1 MSEIMVEFGNGF
13 RMRENEIMDIAEKIA
28 KLMMSELP
36 EEIQTYDGAAYML
49 RMVKEKIENMKINHK
64 E

>member
-1 MSEIMVEFGNGF
+1 MPERIIEFGNGF
-13 RMRENEIMDIAEKIA
+13 RMGENEIMDIAERIA

-36 EEIQTYDGAAYML
+36 EEIQTYDGVTYML
-49 RMVKEKIENMKINHK
+49 KMMKEKIETMKIYHK

>member
-1 MSEIMVEFGNGF
+1 MPERMVVFGNGF
-13 RMRENEIMDIAEKIA
+13 QMGENEIMDIAEKIA

-36 EEIQTYDGAAYML
+36 EEIQTYDGATYML
-49 RMVKEKIENMKINHK
+49 KMMKEKIKTMRIYHK

>member
-1 MSEIMVEFGNGF
+1 MPERIIEFGNGF
-13 RMRENEIMDIAEKIA
+13 RMGENEIMDIAERIA

-36 EEIQTYDGAAYML
+36 EEIQTFDGATYML
-49 RMVKEKIENMKINHK
+49 KMMKEKIETMKIYHK